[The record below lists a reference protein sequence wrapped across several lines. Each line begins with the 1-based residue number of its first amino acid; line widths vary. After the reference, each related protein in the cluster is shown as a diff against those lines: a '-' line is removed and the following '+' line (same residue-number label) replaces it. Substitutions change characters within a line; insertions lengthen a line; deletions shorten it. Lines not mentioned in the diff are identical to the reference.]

1 MDTLQVPDLE
11 AGEVTVRPI
20 WTGGRKSA
28 FGWALYDWA
37 NSPFTTVVT
46 TFIFAAYFAGA
57 IAPDKTTGASQWAFT
72 QGAAAFV
79 MAILSPVLGAI
90 ADHGKGRKAWI
101 VFWTLVMVAASAAL
115 WWGAPGVESTALVLT
130 AAFIGV
136 IGFEMGLVFYNAML
150 PGLAP
155 ASHIG
160 RLSGWSWG
168 LGYIG
173 GLACLILL
181 LFVFVQPEVAPFGLD
196 KSAAEHIRIAGPI
209 VAVWALVFSLP
220 LFFLT
225 ADTPGTGLP
234 MGQAVGAG
242 LRTLGNT
249 LANVRKHANIARF
262 LIARIFYVD
271 GLNTIFAVGA
281 IYAAAVFGMDTAEIL
296 MFGIIVNVTAGLG
309 AFAFAWLDDRLGAK
323 ATVLLGVAGVTVCGI
338 PMLFVDDK
346 TWFYVLGGIMGLF
359 FGPAQAA
366 SRSLMSHLAPR
377 GQEAEMFG
385 LYAFAGKCTAFL
397 GPWIF
402 GAVTLAAG
410 PRWGMATVVPFLIV
424 GALILLKVDTG
435 KDARAEAAAPE

>member
-1 MDTLQVPDLE
+1 M
-11 AGEVTVRPI
+11 ANGAKGSI
-20 WTGGRKSA
+20 WTGGRKSV

-57 IAPDKTTGASQWAFT
+57 IAPDKTIGASQWAFT

-79 MAILSPVLGAI
+79 MAILSPILGAI

-101 VFWTLVMVAASAAL
+101 VFWTLVMAAASAVL
-115 WWGAPGVESTALVLT
+115 WWGAPGADSAALVLT
-130 AAFIGV
+130 AAFVGV

-155 ASHIG
+155 ASHMG

-173 GLACLILL
+173 GLACLVLL
-181 LFVFVQPEVAPFGLD
+181 LFLFVQPEVAPFGLD
-196 KSAAEHIRIAGPI
+196 KEAAEHIRIAGPV
-209 VAVWALVFSLP
+209 VALWALVFSLP
-220 LFFLT
+220 LFFFT
-225 ADTPGTGLP
+225 ADTPGSGLP

-242 LRTLGNT
+242 LRKLGNT
-249 LANVRKHANIARF
+249 LANIRNHRNIARF
-262 LIARIFYVD
+262 LVARIFYVD

-281 IYAAAVFGMDTAEIL
+281 IYAAAVFGMDTAEVL
-296 MFGIIVNVTAGLG
+296 LFGILVNVTAGLG
-309 AFAFAWLDDRLGAK
+309 AFAFAWLDDRMGAK
-323 ATVLLGVAGVTVCGI
+323 STVLLGVAGVAVCGV
-338 PMLFVDDK
+338 PMLLTGDK
-346 TWFYVLGGIMGLF
+346 TWFYVFGGVMGVF

-366 SRSLMSHLAPR
+366 SRSLMGHLAPK

-385 LYAFAGKCTAFL
+385 LYAFAGKCTAFF

-402 GAVTLAAG
+402 GFVTLAAG
-410 PRWGMATVVPFLIV
+410 HRWGMATVLPFLIV
-424 GALILLKVDTG
+424 GALILLTVDTSEPR
-435 KDARAEAAAPE
+435 DSPAD

>member
-11 AGEVTVRPI
+11 AGEVTARPI

-46 TFIFAAYFAGA
+46 TFIFAAYFAAA
-57 IAPDKTTGASQWAFT
+57 IAPDKTVGASQWAFT

-79 MAILSPVLGAI
+79 MAFLSPILGAI
-90 ADHGKGRKAWI
+90 ADHGRGRKAWI

-173 GLACLILL
+173 GLACLVLL
-181 LFVFVQPEVAPFGLD
+181 LFVFVQPQVAPFGLD
-196 KSAAEHIRIAGPI
+196 KLAAEHIRIAGPI

-225 ADTPGTGLP
+225 ADTPGAGLP
-234 MGQAVGAG
+234 MRQAVGAG
-242 LRTLGNT
+242 LRTLGST
-249 LANVRKHANIARF
+249 LANVRKHSNIARF

-281 IYAAAVFGMDTAEIL
+281 IYAAAVFGMTTPEVL

-323 ATVLLGVAGVTVCGI
+323 STVLLGVAGVTVCGI
-338 PMLFVDDK
+338 PMLFIDDK
-346 TWFYVLGGIMGLF
+346 TWFYVLGGVMGLF

-366 SRSLMSHLAPR
+366 SRSLMSHLAPK

-435 KDARAEAAAPE
+435 KAAPAETADPG

>member
-1 MDTLQVPDLE
+1 
-11 AGEVTVRPI
+11 
-20 WTGGRKSA
+20 
-28 FGWALYDWA
+28 
-37 NSPFTTVVT
+37 
-46 TFIFAAYFAGA
+46 
-57 IAPDKTTGASQWAFT
+57 
-72 QGAAAFV
+72 
-79 MAILSPVLGAI
+79 
-90 ADHGKGRKAWI
+90 
-101 VFWTLVMVAASAAL
+101 
-115 WWGAPGVESTALVLT
+115 
-130 AAFIGV
+130 
-136 IGFEMGLVFYNAML
+136 ML

-173 GLACLILL
+173 GLACLVLL
-181 LFVFVQPEVAPFGLD
+181 LFVFVQPQVAPFGLD

-209 VAVWALVFSLP
+209 VAAWALVFSLP

-225 ADTPGTGLP
+225 ADTPGAGLP
-234 MGQAVGAG
+234 MGRAVGAG

-281 IYAAAVFGMDTAEIL
+281 IYAATVFGMGTAEVLI
-296 MFGIIVNVTAGLG
+296 FGIIVNVTAGLG

-323 ATVLLGVAGVTVCGI
+323 STVLLGVAGVTVCGI

-385 LYAFAGKCTAFL
+385 LYAFCRKMHGLSRPLDFRRRHPGRGPALGHGDGRAFP
-397 GPWIF
+397 GD
-402 GAVTLAAG
+402 
-410 PRWGMATVVPFLIV
+410 RRC
-424 GALILLKVDTG
+424 DS
-435 KDARAEAAAPE
+435 AEG

>member
-11 AGEVTVRPI
+11 AGEVTGTPI

-46 TFIFAAYFAGA
+46 TFIFAAYFAAA

-79 MAILSPVLGAI
+79 MAFLSPILGAI

-101 VFWTLVMVAASAAL
+101 VFWTLIMVAASAVL
-115 WWGAPGVESTALVLT
+115 WWGAPGVDSTVLVLT

-136 IGFEMGLVFYNAML
+136 IAFEMGLVFYNAML

-181 LFVFVQPEVAPFGLD
+181 LFVFVQPQVAPFGLD
-196 KSAAEHIRIAGPI
+196 KVAAEHIRIAGPV

-225 ADTPGTGLP
+225 ADTPGAGLP
-234 MGQAVGAG
+234 MGRAVGAG

-249 LANVRKHANIARF
+249 LVNVRKHANIARF
-262 LIARIFYVD
+262 LVARIFYVD

-281 IYAAAVFGMDTAEIL
+281 IYAATVFGMGTAEVL

-323 ATVLLGVAGVTVCGI
+323 TTVLLGVAGVTVCGI

-346 TWFYVLGGIMGLF
+346 TWFYALGGIMGLF

-366 SRSLMSHLAPR
+366 SRSLMSHLAPL
-377 GQEAEMFG
+377 GKEAEMFG

-402 GAVTLAAG
+402 GAVTLVAG
-410 PRWGMATVVPFLIV
+410 PRWGMATVVPFLVI
-424 GALILLKVDTG
+424 GAAILLTVDAG
-435 KDARAEAAAPE
+435 KAARTEAAPPE

>member
-11 AGEVTVRPI
+11 AGEVTARPI

-79 MAILSPVLGAI
+79 MAILSPILGAI

-115 WWGAPGVESTALVLT
+115 WWGAPGVDSTVLVLT

-173 GLACLILL
+173 GLACLVLL
-181 LFVFVQPEVAPFGLD
+181 LFVFVQPQVAPFGLD

-209 VAVWALVFSLP
+209 VAAWALVFSLP

-225 ADTPGTGLP
+225 ADTPGAGLP
-234 MGQAVGAG
+234 MGRAVGAG

-281 IYAAAVFGMDTAEIL
+281 IYAATVFGMGTAEVLI
-296 MFGIIVNVTAGLG
+296 FGIIVNVTAGLG

-323 ATVLLGVAGVTVCGI
+323 STVLLGVAGVTVCGI
-338 PMLFVDDK
+338 PMLFVGDK

-410 PRWGMATVVPFLIV
+410 PRWGMATVVPFLVI
-424 GALILLKVDTG
+424 GAVILLKVDTG
-435 KDARAEAAAPE
+435 KVAPEEAVPE

>member
-1 MDTLQVPDLE
+1 M
-11 AGEVTVRPI
+11 
-20 WTGGRKSA
+20 
-28 FGWALYDWA
+28 
-37 NSPFTTVVT
+37 VVT

-57 IAPDKTTGASQWAFT
+57 IAPDKTAGASQWAFM
-72 QGAAAFV
+72 QGAAAFAI
-79 MAILSPVLGAI
+79 AILSPILGAI
-90 ADHGKGRKAWI
+90 ADHGRGRKAWI
-101 VFWTLVMVAASAAL
+101 VGWTLIMVAASAAL
-115 WWGAPGVESTALVLT
+115 WWGAPGVDSTVLVLT

-181 LFVFVQPEVAPFGLD
+181 LFLFVQPAVAPFGLD
-196 KSAAEHIRIAGPI
+196 KMAAEHIRIAGPV
-209 VAVWALVFSLP
+209 VALWALVFSLP
-220 LFFLT
+220 FFFFT
-225 ADTPGTGLP
+225 ADTPGAGLP

-249 LANVRKHANIARF
+249 LANIRKHRNIARF

-281 IYAAAVFGMDTAEIL
+281 IYAAAVFGMKTQEVL
-296 MFGIIVNVTAGLG
+296 MFGILVNITAGIG
-309 AFAFAWLDDRLGAK
+309 AFACGWLDDRLGAK
-323 ATVLLGVAGVTVCGI
+323 PTVLLGVIGVTACGI
-338 PMLFVDDK
+338 PMLFTGDK
-346 TWFYVLGGIMGLF
+346 SWFFIFGGAMGLF

-366 SRSLMSHLAPR
+366 SRSLMGRLAPK

-385 LYAFAGKCTAFL
+385 LYSFAGKSTAFL
-397 GPWIF
+397 GPWLY
-402 GAVTLAAG
+402 GAVVLAAG
-410 PRWGMATVVPFLIV
+410 HRWAMATVLPFLIV
-424 GALILLKVDTG
+424 GALILLTVDTS
-435 KDARAEAAAPE
+435 KPAADPVD